1 MHIYTYV
8 YIYIL
13 LYYIYIYIYIYVCV
27 YVIENCQFLMSCGS
41 LLGEKHIKDTNIFR
55 VFRSFLLN

>member
-1 MHIYTYV
+1 M
-8 YIYIL
+8 YIYIYIIIL
-13 LYYIYIYIYIYVCV
+13 YIYIYIYIYIYV